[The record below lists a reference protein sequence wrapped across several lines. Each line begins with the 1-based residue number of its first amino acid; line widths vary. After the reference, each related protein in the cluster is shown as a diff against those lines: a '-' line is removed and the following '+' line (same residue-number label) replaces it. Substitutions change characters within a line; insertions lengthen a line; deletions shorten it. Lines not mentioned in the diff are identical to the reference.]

1 MRISDWS
8 SDVCS
13 RSKPRQPPSLAETCD
28 AIEACPK
35 PVIAALHGTALGGGF
50 EIALA
55 AHYRIAAPGTRMGL
69 PEITLGLIP
78 GAGGADRPPRLA
90 GVVQALELVVGGTPT
105 DPRDAKATAIVEV
118 LVH

>member
-35 PVIAALHGTALGGGF
+35 PVIAALPGTALGGGF

-55 AHYRIAAPGTRMGL
+55 AHSRIEAPGTRLRL
-69 PEITLGLIP
+69 PEIKLGLHP
-78 GAGGADRPPRLA
+78 GAGGADRLARIA
-90 GVVQALELVVGGTPT
+90 GVEPALAPVVGHH
-105 DPRDAKATAIVEV
+105 DRV
-118 LVH
+118 L